1 MAIRNVF
8 GAQSIRQ
15 KLLLGTLF
23 LAIIPVAVTS
33 VIVGRESLNSGRAAL
48 ESQAREALVAQ
59 RAAKGGQITDYF
71 ESLSNQVQV
80 LAASPDVVNAMRDMP
95 AAYENSVISIADL
108 PNERA
113 RLAKYYTSD
122 FVQEFEKRNTGKKLD
137 MASTAALLPDVAM
150 NLQYQYIAANPNP
163 LGAKNNLDRAN
174 DGSRYSELHGA
185 LHPFLRTALHRFGL
199 YDIFLVEPRGGTIV
213 YTVFKELDFATS
225 LVNGPYAKTRLGDAF
240 RLSWGLDR
248 PGTVALSEFGE
259 YLPSYNDQ
267 AAFLGTPIFDG
278 GKKIGVLIVQVPID
292 KINSVMTHEGKWKE
306 RGLGDSG
313 ETYLVSA
320 ADGTPRSVARRAV
333 EDLEGYA
340 KSVGDAGFAK
350 GLVNAV
356 AAKGTSIG
364 LVPIKTQATTDVFEK
379 GIAGFGVYDNY
390 AKVPVLGAYAPL
402 SVLGLKWAIIAEIK
416 SSEAF
421 APVTAVREKVVVWS
435 TGIAVALLGLG
446 LLIAFSLLR
455 SVTRPITKMQ
465 ATVAAI
471 ADGDFTARSQLGGDD
486 EFGQL
491 SRAFDDLLDDRVA
504 RLADAERENED
515 LNNSV
520 VQLLQAVAQL
530 SNKDLTAKAPVTAN
544 VIGTVS
550 DSINLLA
557 HETGRVLSEVT
568 SIAAQ
573 VKLSTERVKRQGESV
588 TATAAAERADVERA
602 GENLANANKV
612 MTQVAELAA
621 ASNRAAEQATS
632 STVSALGAVNES
644 VKGMEGIRESIAEAE
659 KRIKRLGE
667 RSQEITGIVNLIN
680 TIAERTHVLALNASM
695 QAAAAGDAGRGFAV
709 VAEEVQRLAESSR
722 QATQQIA
729 QLVNNIQ
736 IETADTINTVN
747 KTISQVVSGS
757 ALAARSGQQ
766 MRETQ
771 QSTASLV
778 ELVKRITSSA
788 QVQMKITT
796 ELRNRVHQIG
806 ASTEKTAA
814 EILLQSEATAD
825 LSKSADRLVE
835 SVRVFKLPTITRAA

>member
-33 VIVGRESLNSGRAAL
+33 IIVGRECLNSGRAAL

-59 RAAKGGQITDYF
+59 RASKAAQITDYF
-71 ESLSNQVQV
+71 DALSNQVQV
-80 LAASPDVVNAMRDMP
+80 LAASPDVVGAMRDLP
-95 AAYENSVISIADL
+95 AAYDNSVISIADL
-108 PNERA
+108 PAERV
-113 RLAKYYTSD
+113 RLGKYYAGD
-122 FVQEFEKRNTGKKLD
+122 FMAEFQKRNTGKNLN
-137 MASTAALLPDVAM
+137 MSESVAALPDVAM

-163 LGAKNNLDRAN
+163 LGAKNNLDHAN
-174 DGSRYSELHGA
+174 DGSRYSELHA
-185 LHPFLRTALHRFGL
+185 AIHPYLRTALRQFGL
-199 YDIFLVEPRGGTIV
+199 YDIFLVEPRNGTIV

-225 LVNGPYAKTRLGDAF
+225 LVNGPFTKTKLGDAF
-240 RLSWGLDR
+240 RQTWALDR
-248 PGTVALSEFGE
+248 PGMVALSEFGE

-278 GKKIGVLIVQVPID
+278 GKKIGVLLVQVPID

-320 ADGTPRSVARRAV
+320 ADGTPRSIARLAA
-333 EDLEGYA
+333 ENIEAYS
-340 KSVGDAGFAK
+340 KSVSDAGFAQ
-350 GLVNAV
+350 GLASAV
-356 AAKGTSIG
+356 RAKGTSIG
-364 LVPIKTQATTDVFEK
+364 LVPIKTQATQEVFEK
-379 GIAGFGVYDNY
+379 SASGFGVYPNY
-390 AKVPVLGAYAPL
+390 AKMPVLGAYAPL
-402 SVLGLKWAIIAEIK
+402 NVLGLRWAIVAEIK
-416 SSEAF
+416 ATEAF

-435 TGIAVALLGLG
+435 TGIAVALLGL
-446 LLIAFSLLR
+446 LIAFSLLR

-465 ATVAAI
+465 ATVTAI
-471 ADGDFTARSQLGGDD
+471 AAGDYAARSQLGGDD

-588 TATAAAERADVERA
+588 TATAAAERSDVERA
-602 GENLANANKV
+602 GENLANASKV

-632 STVSALGAVNES
+632 STVTALASVNET
-644 VKGMEGIRESIAEAE
+644 VKGMEGIRESIAESE

-736 IETADTINTVN
+736 IETSDTINTVN
-747 KTISQVVSGS
+747 KTIAQVVLGS
-757 ALAARSGQQ
+757 EIAARSGAQ
-766 MRETQ
+766 MRDTQ

-835 SVRVFKLPTITRAA
+835 SVRVFKLPTTARAA

>member
-1 MAIRNVF
+1 MAFNVF
-8 GAQSIRQ
+8 GNQSIRQ

-33 VIVGRESLNSGRAAL
+33 LIVGRESLSSGRAAL
-48 ESQAREALVAQ
+48 EAQAREALIAQ
-59 RAAKGGQITDYF
+59 RASKAAQITDYF
-71 ESLSNQVQV
+71 HSLSTQVQV
-80 LAASPDVVNAMRDMP
+80 LASSPDVIGAMRDLP
-95 AAYENSVISIADL
+95 NAYENSVLNIADL
-108 PNERA
+108 PAERA
-113 RLAKYYTSD
+113 RLAKYYTGD
-122 FVQEFEKRNTGKKLD
+122 FLAEYQKRNNGRTVD
-137 MASTAALLPDVAM
+137 MAPTVASLPDIAM
-150 NLQYQYIAANPNP
+150 NLQYQYIAANPHP
-163 LGAKNNLDRAN
+163 LGSKNNLERAN
-174 DGSRYSELHGA
+174 DGSRYSEIHGA
-185 LHPFLRTALHRFGL
+185 IHPYLRTALAQFGL
-199 YDIFLVEPRGGTIV
+199 YDIFLIEPRNGTIV
-213 YTVFKELDFATS
+213 YTVFKELDFGTS
-225 LVNGPYAKTRLGDAF
+225 LVSGPFSKTKIADAF
-240 RLSWGLDR
+240 KQTWSLDR

-267 AAFLGTPIFDG
+267 AAFLGTPIFDA
-278 GKKIGVLIVQVPID
+278 GKKIGVLVVQVPID
-292 KINSVMTHEGKWKE
+292 KINAVMTHEAKWAE
-306 RGLGDSG
+306 RGLGQTG
-313 ETYLVSA
+313 ETYLVSG
-320 ADGTPRSVARRAV
+320 ADGTPRSIARLAV
-333 EDLEGYA
+333 ENLDGYV
-340 KSVGDAGFAK
+340 KSVSDAGFAP
-350 GLVNAV
+350 GLANAV
-356 AAKGTSIG
+356 KAKGTSIG

-379 GIAGFGVYDNY
+379 NSAGFGVYPNY
-390 AKVPVLGAYAPL
+390 SKAQVLGAYAPL
-402 SVLGLKWAIIAEIK
+402 SVLGLKWAIVAEIQAA
-416 SSEAF
+416 EAF
-421 APVTAVREKVVVWS
+421 KPVVAVRDKVVMWS

-455 SVTRPITKMQ
+455 SVTKPITKMQ
-465 ATVAAI
+465 NTVTAI
-471 ADGDFTARSQLGGDD
+471 ANGDFAARSQLGGDD

-491 SRAFDDLLDDRVA
+491 SRAFDNLLDDRVA
-504 RLADAERENED
+504 RLAEAERENED

-557 HETGRVLSEVT
+557 TETGRVLSEVT

-573 VKLSTERVKRQGESV
+573 VKLSTERVKRQAESV
-588 TATAAAERADVERA
+588 NATAAAERSDVERA
-602 GENLANANKV
+602 TENLANANKV

-621 ASNRAAEQATS
+621 ASNRAAEQATT
-632 STVSALGAVNES
+632 STVTALGSVNES
-644 VKGMEGIRESIAEAE
+644 IKGMEGIRESIAESE

-667 RSQEITGIVNLIN
+667 RSQEISGIVNLIN

-747 KTISQVVSGS
+747 KTISQVVHGS
-757 ALAARSGQQ
+757 EVAAKSGQQ

-835 SVRVFKLPTITRAA
+835 SVRVFKLPAVGRAA

>member
-1 MAIRNVF
+1 MALLDTF
-8 GAQSIRQ
+8 GPQSIRQ

-23 LAIIPVAVTS
+23 LAIIPVVVTS
-33 VIVGRESLNSGRAAL
+33 LVVGRESLNSSRAAI
-48 ESQAREALVAQ
+48 EAQARESLIAQ
-59 RAAKGGQITDYF
+59 RASKAAQITDYF
-71 ESLSNQVQV
+71 DALSNQVKV
-80 LAASPDVVNAMRDMP
+80 LASSPEVVSAMRELP
-95 AAYENSVISIADL
+95 AAYDNSVVSLADL
-108 PNERA
+108 PAQRA
-113 RLAKYYTSD
+113 RLANYYTG
-122 FVQEFEKRNTGKKLD
+122 EFMTEFDKRNAGRKLD
-137 MASTAALLPDVAM
+137 VAAMVADLPDRAM
-150 NLQYQYIAANPNP
+150 NLQYQYIAANPHP
-163 LGAKNNLDRAN
+163 LGSKSNLDRAN
-174 DGSRYSELHGA
+174 DGTRYSELHA
-185 LHPFLRTALHRFGL
+185 AIHPFLRTSLRQFGL
-199 YDIFLVEPRGGTIV
+199 YDIFLVEPGSGNIV
-213 YTVFKELDFATS
+213 YTVFKEIDFGTS
-225 LVNGPYAKTRLGDAF
+225 LTDGPFARSRLGDAF
-240 RLSWGLDR
+240 RKTWALDKAGLI
-248 PGTVALSEFGE
+248 ALSEFGE

-278 GKKIGVLIVQVPID
+278 NRKIGVLVVQVPID
-292 KINSVMTHEGKWKE
+292 KINSVMTHEGQWKE
-306 RGLGDSG
+306 RGLGDTG
-313 ETYLVSA
+313 ETYLVSV
-320 ADGTPRSVARRAV
+320 ADGTPRSVARLAV
-333 EDLEGYA
+333 EDIDAYA
-340 KSVGDAGFAK
+340 ASVEAAGFAR
-350 GLVNAV
+350 GVANAV
-356 AAKGTSIG
+356 KAKNTSIG
-364 LVPIKTQATTDVFEK
+364 LVPIKTQATTEAFEK
-379 GIAGFGVYDNY
+379 GAAGFGVYPNY

-402 SVLGLKWAIIAEIK
+402 DVLGLKWAIVAEIQA
-416 SSEAF
+416 SEAF
-421 APVTAVREKVVVWS
+421 KAVAAVREKIVLWS
-435 TGIAVALLGLG
+435 TGIALVLLGLG
-446 LLIAFSLLR
+446 LAIAFSLLR
-455 SVTRPITKMQ
+455 SVTRPITKIQ
-465 ATVAAI
+465 NTVTAI
-471 ADGDFTARSQLGGDD
+471 SEGNFAARSELGGDD

-491 SRAFDDLLDDRVA
+491 SRAFDNLLDDRVA
-504 RLADAERENED
+504 RLAEAERENED

-573 VKLSTERVKRQGESV
+573 VKLSTERVKRQAESV
-588 TATAAAERADVERA
+588 NATAAAERTDVERA
-602 GENLANANKV
+602 SENLANANKV

-621 ASNRAAEQATS
+621 ASNRAAEQATT
-632 STVSALGAVNES
+632 STSTALGAVNET
-644 VKGMEGIRESIAEAE
+644 VRGMEGIRESIAEAE

-747 KTISQVVSGS
+747 KTISQVVTGS
-757 ALAARSGQQ
+757 ELAAKSGQQ

-778 ELVKRITSSA
+778 ELVKRITASA
-788 QVQMKITT
+788 QVQMKIAT

-814 EILLQSEATAD
+814 EILLQSEATTD

-835 SVRVFKLPTITRAA
+835 SVRVFKLPNNRAA

>member
-1 MAIRNVF
+1 MAFLNVF

-15 KLLLGTLF
+15 KLLFGTLF
-23 LAIIPVAVTS
+23 LAVIPVAVTS
-33 VIVGRESLNSGRAAL
+33 VMLGHESLSSGRAAL
-48 ESQAREALVAQ
+48 EAQARESLIAQ
-59 RAAKGGQITDYF
+59 RAAKAAQITDYF
-71 ESLSNQVQV
+71 DSLSNQVQV
-80 LAASPDVVNAMRDMP
+80 LASSPEVVNAMRDLP
-95 AAYENSVISIADL
+95 AAYDNSVISIADL
-108 PNERA
+108 PAERA
-113 RLAKYYTSD
+113 RLAKYYVGD
-122 FVQEFEKRNTGKKLD
+122 FMQEFEKRNTGKKLD
-137 MASTAALLPDVAM
+137 VASTVAQLPDLAM
-150 NLQYQYIAANPNP
+150 NLQYQYIAANQNP
-163 LGAKNNLDRAN
+163 LGSKNSLDKAN

-185 LHPFLRTALHRFGL
+185 LHPYLRTALAKFGL
-199 YDIFLVEPRGGTIV
+199 YDIFLVDPRNGNIV

-225 LVNGPYAKTRLGDAF
+225 LVSGPYAKSRLGDAF
-240 RLSWGLDR
+240 RQSWSLDH
-248 PGTVALSEFGE
+248 PGQVSLSEFGE

-267 AAFLGTPIFDG
+267 AAFLGTPIFDN

-292 KINSVMTHEGKWKE
+292 KINSVMTGDGKWKE
-306 RGLGDSG
+306 QGLGDTG
-313 ETYLVSA
+313 ESYLVSA
-320 ADGTPRSVARRAV
+320 ADGTPRSVARQAV
-333 EDLEGYA
+333 EDIQAYA
-340 KSVGDAGFAK
+340 QSVGDAGFAK

-356 AAKGTSIG
+356 TMKGTGIG
-364 LVPIKTQATTDVFEK
+364 LVPIKTQATQEAFEK
-379 GIAGFGVYDNY
+379 GTAGFGVYPNY
-390 AKVPVLGAYAPL
+390 ANVPVLGAYAPL
-402 SVLGLKWAIIAEIK
+402 PVLGLRWAIISEIK
-416 SSEAF
+416 ADEAF
-421 APVTAVREKVVVWS
+421 APVTLLREKVVRWS
-435 TGIAVALLGLG
+435 IGIFAGLLVLGLF
-446 LLIAFSLLR
+446 IAYTLLR
-455 SVTRPITKMQ
+455 SVTNPITKMQ
-465 ATVAAI
+465 DTVSAI
-471 ADGDFTARSQLGGDD
+471 ADGDFAARSQLGGDD

-491 SRAFDDLLDDRVA
+491 SRAFDNLLDDRVA

-573 VKLSTERVKRQGESV
+573 VKLATERVKRQADSV
-588 TATAAAERADVERA
+588 NATAAAERSDVERA
-602 GENLANANKV
+602 SENLANANKV
-612 MTQVAELAA
+612 MAQVAELAA

-632 STVSALGAVNES
+632 STVTALGAVNET
-644 VKGMEGIRESIAEAE
+644 VRGMEGIRESIAEAE

-757 ALAARSGQQ
+757 ELAAKSGQQ
-766 MRETQ
+766 MRDTQ

-788 QVQMKITT
+788 QVQMKIAT

-835 SVRVFKLPTITRAA
+835 SVRVFKLPNNRAA